1 MATATENATGVKV
14 QEMAFKFGEFTAG
27 ELVKVGHRKG
37 RVVAVSLVET
47 KTPMDKRY
55 VPVLMDDN
63 WSTVPEWYSP
73 ESLSKS

>member
-1 MATATENATGVKV
+1 MATVTEYGPGIKV
-14 QEMAFKFGEFTAG
+14 QEMAFKFGNFMAG

-37 RVVAVSLVET
+37 RVVAVSLTET
-47 KTPMDKRY
+47 KTPTDKRY